1 MTIPWGWI
9 VSGATALFGFMI
21 WFLKLSIERSLDK
34 RDKQKSQDERRK
46 EDQARRKEEEARRI
60 AAEQAELTKKIIRG
74 LYILSE
80 CDYELIYALKNGEH
94 NGGIDSCM
102 KEITA
107 YRNEIKDYV
116 FSNAAKN

>member
-9 VSGATALFGFMI
+9 VSCVTAIFGLAV
-21 WFLKLSIERSLDK
+21 WFLKLSIERSLDRRDRTKDLEK
-34 RDKQKSQDERRK
+34 RQAEEK
-46 EDQARRKEEEARRI
+46 ARRREEEARKI
-60 AAEQAELTKKIIRG
+60 AAEQEKLTKTIIRG

-102 KEITA
+102 SEIVQ

-116 FSNAAKN
+116 FSSAAKN